1 MTATVGFRKPRKG
14 YKGLGMEGS
23 VARWYAR
30 NTGNAIEQ
38 FRKEARTLTAELAPG
53 SSILEVAP
61 GPGYLAIELARG
73 GDYRVT
79 GLDISKTF
87 VELATEN
94 ARKAAVQVAFQ
105 LGNASSMP
113 FDDES
118 FDLIV
123 CRAAF
128 KNFSEPVRA
137 IDEMHR
143 VLKPGG
149 KAIIFDLRPDASPA
163 DIAAAV
169 RGMKLSWLNSLLT
182 RLTFKHMLLKR
193 AHSKESFRQMTGKP
207 PSRRVRSGMTQSVTK
222 SSWCD
227 FRAFPRVT
235 SRRA

>member
-1 MTATVGFRKPRKG
+1 MTATVGLRKPRKG
-14 YKGLGMEGS
+14 FKGLGMEGS
-23 VARWYAR
+23 LARWYAR

-38 FRKEARTLTAELAPG
+38 FRKEAQTLTVGLAPG

-73 GDYRVT
+73 GSYRVT

-149 KAIIFDLRPDASPA
+149 KAIIIDLRPDASPA
-163 DIAAAV
+163 DIAGAV
-169 RGMKLSWLNSLLT
+169 RGLKLSWLNALLT

-193 AHSKESFRQMTGKP
+193 AHSKESLRQMTAQTPFKTCVFRDDSIGHEVELVR
-207 PSRRVRSGMTQSVTK
+207 PSSVPA
-222 SSWCD
+222 SH
-227 FRAFPRVT
+227 
-235 SRRA
+235 